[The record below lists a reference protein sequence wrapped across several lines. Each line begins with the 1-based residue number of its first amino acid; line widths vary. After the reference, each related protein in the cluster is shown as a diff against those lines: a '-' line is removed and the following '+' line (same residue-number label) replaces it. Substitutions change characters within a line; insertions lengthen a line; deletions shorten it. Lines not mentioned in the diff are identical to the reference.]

1 VTTKRKTII
10 KIEITII
17 TRIKDKKV
25 VIINI
30 KKALNSI
37 LDKRMM
43 ITITKKLRN
52 NKITIIKVLNMLESS
67 SNSHTLKTI
76 KIIMISTLKNNHT
89 TKLRINMK
97 IHIEVVAKLDN
108 TRIRETQLKT
118 MKVTLSVNVI
128 SFYYLYYIIES
139 GK

>member
-17 TRIKDKKV
+17 TRIRNKKV

-76 KIIMISTLKNNHT
+76 KTIMISTLKNNHT
-89 TKLRINMK
+89 IRLRINMK

-108 TRIRETQLKT
+108 TRIRETLPKT
-118 MKVTLSVNVI
+118 MKVILLVNVI